1 MMGPAS
7 ISDFDPDFASP
18 AEWAA
23 MYRACGLQVIPCY
36 APSEVAKGA
45 SWKRPKLSE
54 WAEFQEGL
62 VPDAVFARWYGAAG
76 EHSARDNMGMLTG
89 HASGNVFVIDLDDQ
103 KGPAAGEWW
112 RGILAVHNNG
122 IEPETW
128 RQRTGGGGR
137 QILFRARPD
146 WHAPTNR
153 TPVGVDIRGQGGF
166 AVLPASLHES
176 GRRYGWA
183 PGCAPYEIEIATA
196 PEWLLAAV
204 KALVAQHGGDQG
216 GGRRERTTSFGG
228 DYDAFGHQRD
238 GREWKMTRLICGA
251 VVDWYRECPIKPGEA
266 DQKVKAAEKYQIYE
280 NLVVSRLTDPSKT
293 KTELLEKEGRGW
305 TLFWQKWQSFMK
317 RWEGKVAEKAR
328 KPKVDASG
336 FQARPEESK
345 IDRTTGNPMP
355 LLLTAEQ
362 FVAGFSPPAYLVD
375 GVLQRGYLYSLTART
390 GHGKTAVG
398 MYVAQSIARGLP
410 MHGKK
415 VKAGT
420 VLLLAGEN
428 PDDIRARF
436 LVLADSYGFQA
447 EDLKMRFV
455 AGVIDIAAKMSEIR
469 AEAEQISDLVLVIV
483 DTGAAYFPGDESNS
497 NSQQGAYA
505 RLLRQ
510 LTFLPGKPAVLVN
523 CHPVK
528 NASRD
533 NLLPM
538 GGSAFLNEVDGNL
551 TLWAT
556 GERQTT
562 LHWQGKFRGPEFE
575 PMTFELVV
583 ADSARVIDAEGR
595 LMPSVVAK
603 PVSELKLQMEEGKQE
618 SEENLLMRAIAA
630 DRNSSIANL
639 AITCGFIG
647 ATDQPQKSKVH
658 KMCGRLVEE
667 KLLERRGNKY
677 RITPKGKREIGWKD
691 DDDD

>member
-1 MMGPAS
+1 ME
-7 ISDFDPDFASP
+7 D
-18 AEWAA
+18 
-23 MYRACGLQVIPCY
+23 
-36 APSEVAKGA
+36 
-45 SWKRPKLSE
+45 
-54 WAEFQEGL
+54 
-62 VPDAVFARWYGAAG
+62 DA
-76 EHSARDNMGMLTG
+76 
-89 HASGNVFVIDLDDQ
+89 
-103 KGPAAGEWW
+103 
-112 RGILAVHNNG
+112 
-122 IEPETW
+122 
-128 RQRTGGGGR
+128 
-137 QILFRARPD
+137 
-146 WHAPTNR
+146 
-153 TPVGVDIRGQGGF
+153 
-166 AVLPASLHES
+166 
-176 GRRYGWA
+176 
-183 PGCAPYEIEIATA
+183 
-196 PEWLLAAV
+196 
-204 KALVAQHGGDQG
+204 
-216 GGRRERTTSFGG
+216 
-228 DYDAFGHQRD
+228 
-238 GREWKMTRLICGA
+238 RLICARRASIGIGSVRSSLA
-251 VVDWYRECPIKPGEA
+251 RLIRERRR
-266 DQKVKAAEKYQIYE
+266 VEKYLIYE
-280 NLVVSRLTDPSKT
+280 SLVVSRLTDPSKT
-293 KTELLEKEGRGW
+293 KAELLEQEGRGW
-305 TLFWQKWQSFMK
+305 TLFWQKWQALMRK
-317 RWEGKVAEKAR
+317 WEGKVAEKAR
-328 KPKVDASG
+328 KPKPGKSDEPP
-336 FQARPEESK
+336 PEEPK
-345 IDRTTGNPMP
+345 VDPKTGEPLP
-355 LLLTAEQ
+355 LLLSAEQ
-362 FVAGFSPPAYLVD
+362 FVAGFTPPAYLVD

-398 MYVAQSIARGLP
+398 MYIAQSIARGVP
-410 MHGKK
+410 MHGRE

-436 LVLADSYGFQA
+436 LVLADAYGFKA

-455 AGVIDIAAKMSEIR
+455 AGVIDIAARMPEIR
-469 AEAEQISDLVLVIV
+469 AEAEKINDLVLVIV

-556 GERQTT
+556 AERQTT

-575 PMTFELVV
+575 PMTFELEV

-618 SEENLLMRAIAA
+618 SEENMLMRAIAA

-639 AITCGFIG
+639 AIKCGFIG
-647 ATDQPQKSKVH
+647 STGQPQKSKVH
-658 KMCGRLVEE
+658 AMCGRLVEE

-691 DDDD
+691 DE

>member
-7 ISDFDPDFASP
+7 IPEFDPDFASP

-23 MYRACGLQVIPCY
+23 MYRACGLQVIPCF
-36 APSEVAKGA
+36 APSEVTRGG
-45 SWKRPKLSE
+45 SWKRPRLSE
-54 WAEFQEGL
+54 WAEFQGGL
-62 VPDAVFARWYGAAG
+62 VPDAVFARWYGPAG
-76 EHSARDNMGMLTG
+76 EHAARDNMGMLTG
-89 HASGNVFVIDLDDQ
+89 RASGNVFVIDLDDQ
-103 KGPAAGEWW
+103 KGPAADGWW
-112 RGILAVHNNG
+112 RGILAVENNG
-122 IEPETW
+122 IEPETCW
-128 RQRTGGGGR
+128 QQTGGGGR

-183 PGCAPYEIEIATA
+183 PGCAPYEIEIALA

-204 KALVAQHGGDQG
+204 DALVVQHGGDQG
-216 GGRRERTTSFGG
+216 GRRAERTASAGG
-228 DYDAFGHQRD
+228 EYDAFGHQRD
-238 GREWKMTRLICGA
+238 GREWKMTRLIYAA
-251 VVDWYRECPIKPGEA
+251 VVDWYRECPIKPGESEQRA
-266 DQKVKAAEKYQIYE
+266 KALEKYLIYE
-280 NLVVSRLTDPSKT
+280 SVVVSRLTYPNKT
-293 KTELLEKEGRGW
+293 KAELLEQEGRGW
-305 TLFWQKWQSFMK
+305 TLFWQKWQALMR
-317 RWEGKVAEKAR
+317 RWEGRVAEKAC
-328 KPKVDASG
+328 KPKPTPSG
-336 FQARPEESK
+336 FEAVLNESK
-345 IDRTTGNPMP
+345 LDVGQPLP
-355 LLLTAEQ
+355 LLLSADQ
-362 FVAGFSPPAYLVD
+362 FVAGFMPPAYLID
-375 GVLQRGYLYSLTART
+375 GILQRGYLYSLTART
-390 GHGKTAVG
+390 GHGKTAVA
-398 MYVAQSIARGLP
+398 MYVAQAIARGVP
-410 MHGKK
+410 MHGND
-415 VKAGT
+415 VKQGT

-436 LVLADSYGFQA
+436 LVLADTYGFKA
-447 EDLKMRFV
+447 EDLKMQFV
-455 AGVIDIAAKMSEIR
+455 AGVIDISAKMPEIR
-469 AEAEQISDLVLVIV
+469 AEAEKIGDLVLVIV

-551 TLWAT
+551 TLWSTA
-556 GERQTT
+556 ERQTT

-575 PMTFELVV
+575 PITFELEI
-583 ADSARVIDAEGR
+583 ADSSRVIDAAGR

-603 PVSELKLQMEEGKQE
+603 PVSEMKLQMEEGRQE
-618 SEENLLMRAIAA
+618 SDENMVMRAIAA
-630 DRNSSIANL
+630 SRNSSIANL
-639 AITCGFIG
+639 AIGCGFVG
-647 ATDQPQKSKVH
+647 ATGKAQKSKVFAI
-658 KMCGRLVEE
+658 CGRLVDE

-677 RITPKGKREIGWKD
+677 RITTKGKREIGWKD
-691 DDDD
+691 DDE

>member
-7 ISDFDPDFASP
+7 IPEFDPDFASP
-18 AEWAA
+18 AEWAS

-36 APSEVAKGA
+36 APSEVTKCG

-54 WAEFQEGL
+54 WAEFQGGL
-62 VPDAVFARWYGAAG
+62 VPDPVFARWYGPAG
-76 EHSARDNMGMLTG
+76 EHVARDNMGILTG
-89 HASGNVFVIDLDDQ
+89 QASGNVFVIDLDDQ

-112 RGILAVHNNG
+112 RGVLAVHNNG
-122 IEPETW
+122 IEPETC
-128 RQRTGGGGR
+128 RQKTGGGGR
-137 QILFRARPD
+137 QIMFRARPD

-153 TPVGVDIRGQGGF
+153 TPVGVDFRGQGGF

-176 GRRYGWA
+176 GQRYRWA
-183 PGCAPYEIEIATA
+183 VGHAPYEIEIALA
-196 PEWLLAAV
+196 PEWLLTAIDE
-204 KALVAQHGGDQG
+204 LVAQHGGDKG
-216 GGRRERTTSFGG
+216 GGTRREQTASSGG

-238 GREWKMTRLICGA
+238 GREWKMARLIYGA
-251 VVDWYRECPIKPGEA
+251 VVDWYRDCPIKPGEA
-266 DQKVKAAEKYQIYE
+266 EQRAKALEKYLIYE
-280 NLVVSRLTDPSKT
+280 SLVASRLTDPSKT
-293 KTELLEKEGRGW
+293 KAELLEQEGRGW
-305 TLFWQKWQSFMK
+305 TLFWQKWQTLMRK
-317 RWEGKVAEKAR
+317 WEDRVAEKAR
-328 KPKVDASG
+328 KPKPNPSG
-336 FQARPEESK
+336 FEAVLEESK
-345 IDRTTGNPMP
+345 LDVGQPLP
-355 LLLTAEQ
+355 LLLSAEQ
-362 FVAGFSPPAYLVD
+362 FVAGFTPPAYLVD
-375 GVLQRGYLYSLTART
+375 GILQRGYLYSLTART
-390 GHGKTAVG
+390 GHGKTAVA
-398 MYVAQSIARGLP
+398 MYVAQAIARGVP
-410 MHGKK
+410 MHGND
-415 VKAGT
+415 VKQGT

-436 LVLADSYGFQA
+436 LVLADAYGFKA

-455 AGVIDIAAKMSEIR
+455 GGVIDIAAKMPEIR
-469 AEAEQISDLVLVIV
+469 AEAEKIGDLVLVIV

-551 TLWAT
+551 TLWASA
-556 GERQTT
+556 ERQTT

-575 PMTFELVV
+575 PLTFELEI
-583 ADSARVIDAEGR
+583 ADSARVIDGAGR

-603 PVSELKLQMEEGKQE
+603 PVSEIKLQMEEGRQE
-618 SEENLLMRAIAA
+618 SDENMLMRAVATN
-630 DRNSSIANL
+630 RNSSIATL
-639 AITCGFIG
+639 AVSCGFVG
-647 ATDQPQKSKVH
+647 ATGKPQKSKVFAI
-658 KMCGRLVEE
+658 CGRLVEE
-667 KLLERRGNKY
+667 KLLERRGNQY

-691 DDDD
+691 DDD

>member
-7 ISDFDPDFASP
+7 IPEFDPDFASP

-54 WAEFQEGL
+54 WAEFQGTL
-62 VPDAVFARWYGAAG
+62 VPDAVFYRWYGAAG
-76 EHSARDNMGMLTG
+76 EHSARDNMGILTG
-89 HASGNVFVIDLDDQ
+89 HASDNVFVIDLDDQ

-128 RQRTGGGGR
+128 QQQTGGGGR

-166 AVLPASLHES
+166 AVLPASMHES

-204 KALVAQHGGDQG
+204 EALVAQHGGDQG
-216 GGRRERTTSFGG
+216 GGRRERTASSGG

-251 VVDWYRECPIKPGEA
+251 VVDWYRECSIKPGDA
-266 DQKVKAAEKYQIYE
+266 DHRVKALEKYKIYE
-280 NLVVSRLTDPSKT
+280 GLVVSRLTDPSKS
-293 KTELLEKEGRGW
+293 KAELLEQEGRGW
-305 TLFWQKWQSFMK
+305 TLFWQKWQALVRK
-317 RWEGKVAEKAR
+317 WEGKVAEKAR
-328 KPKVDASG
+328 KPKPGKAIEPPT
-336 FQARPEESK
+336 PEEPK
-345 IDRTTGNPMP
+345 VDPKAGERPP
-355 LLLTAEQ
+355 LLLSAEQ
-362 FVAGFSPPAYLVD
+362 FVAGFTPPAYLID

-390 GHGKTAVG
+390 GHGKTAVA
-398 MYVAQSIARGLP
+398 MYVAQSIARDLL
-410 MHGKK
+410 MHGRE

-436 LVLADSYGFQA
+436 LVLADAFGFKA

-455 AGVIDIAAKMSEIR
+455 AGVIDIAAKMPEIR
-469 AEAEQISDLVLVIV
+469 AEAEKITDLVLVIV
-483 DTGAAYFPGDESNS
+483 DTAAAYFPGDETNN

-510 LTFLPGKPAVLVN
+510 LTLLPGKPAVLVN
-523 CHPVK
+523 CHPIK

-538 GGSAFLNEVDGNL
+538 G
-551 TLWAT
+551 
-556 GERQTT
+556 
-562 LHWQGKFRGPEFE
+562 
-575 PMTFELVV
+575 V
-583 ADSARVIDAEGR
+583 AA
-595 LMPSVVAK
+595 PS
-603 PVSELKLQMEEGKQE
+603 
-618 SEENLLMRAIAA
+618 
-630 DRNSSIANL
+630 
-639 AITCGFIG
+639 
-647 ATDQPQKSKVH
+647 
-658 KMCGRLVEE
+658 
-667 KLLERRGNKY
+667 
-677 RITPKGKREIGWKD
+677 
-691 DDDD
+691 

>member
-1 MMGPAS
+1 MMVSTPIA
-7 ISDFDPDFASP
+7 DFDPDFASP

-36 APSEVAKGA
+36 APSEVSKGA

-54 WAEFQEGL
+54 WAEFQGSL
-62 VPDAVFARWYGAAG
+62 VPDAVFARWYGTAG
-76 EHSARDNMGMLTG
+76 EHSARDNMGILTG
-89 HASGNVFVIDLDDQ
+89 QASGNVFVIDLDDQ

-122 IEPETW
+122 IELETW
-128 RQRTGGGGR
+128 RQQTGGGGR

-166 AVLPASLHES
+166 AVLPASMHES

-183 PGCAPYEIEIATA
+183 PGCAPYEIEIADA
-196 PEWLLAAV
+196 PEWLLAAAE
-204 KALVAQHGGDQG
+204 ALVAQHGGDQG
-216 GGRRERTTSFGG
+216 GGGREHTASSGG
-228 DYDAFGHQRD
+228 DYDVFGHQRD
-238 GREWKMTRLICGA
+238 GREWRMTRLICGA

-266 DQKVKAAEKYQIYE
+266 EQKAKAVEKYLIYE
-280 NLVVSRLTDPSKT
+280 SLVISRLTDPTKT
-293 KTELLEKEGRGW
+293 KADLLEKEGRGW
-305 TLFWQKWQSFMK
+305 TLFWQKWQAMMRK
-317 RWEGKVAEKAR
+317 WEGKVAEKAR
-328 KPKVDASG
+328 RSKSGRADEAPPKEPMVD
-336 FQARPEESK
+336 PK
-345 IDRTTGNPMP
+345 TGDPLP
-355 LLLTAEQ
+355 LLQSAEQ
-362 FVAGFSPPAYLVD
+362 FVAGFSPPAYLID

-398 MYVAQSIARGLP
+398 MYIAQSIARGVL
-410 MHGKK
+410 MHGKE

-436 LVLADSYGFQA
+436 LVLAEAFGFKA

-469 AEAEQISDLVLVIV
+469 AEAEKISDLVLVIV
-483 DTGAAYFPGDESNS
+483 DTAAAYFPGDETNN

-556 GERQTT
+556 AERQTT
-562 LHWQGKFRGPEFE
+562 LHWLGKFRGPEFE
-575 PMTFELVV
+575 PLAFELEV
-583 ADSARVIDAEGR
+583 AESVRVIDAEGR

-603 PVSELKLQMEEGKQE
+603 PVSEFKLQMDEGKQE
-618 SEENLLMRAIAA
+618 SEENVLMHAIAA
-630 DRNSSIANL
+630 DRNGSIANL
-639 AITCGFIG
+639 AIKCGFIG
-647 ATDQPQKSKVH
+647 GTGQPQKSKVH
-658 KMCGRLVEE
+658 AMCGRLVEE

-691 DDDD
+691 EED

>member
-1 MMGPAS
+1 MT
-7 ISDFDPDFASP
+7 
-18 AEWAA
+18 
-23 MYRACGLQVIPCY
+23 RAG
-36 APSEVAKGA
+36 APRAKQTV
-45 SWKRPKLSE
+45 SS
-54 WAEFQEGL
+54 
-62 VPDAVFARWYGAAG
+62 
-76 EHSARDNMGMLTG
+76 
-89 HASGNVFVIDLDDQ
+89 
-103 KGPAAGEWW
+103 
-112 RGILAVHNNG
+112 
-122 IEPETW
+122 
-128 RQRTGGGGR
+128 
-137 QILFRARPD
+137 
-146 WHAPTNR
+146 
-153 TPVGVDIRGQGGF
+153 
-166 AVLPASLHES
+166 
-176 GRRYGWA
+176 
-183 PGCAPYEIEIATA
+183 
-196 PEWLLAAV
+196 
-204 KALVAQHGGDQG
+204 
-216 GGRRERTTSFGG
+216 GG
-228 DYDAFGHQRD
+228 DYDAFGQQRD

-266 DQKVKAAEKYQIYE
+266 EQKVKALEKY
-280 NLVVSRLTDPSKT
+280 LDL
-293 KTELLEKEGRGW
+293 
-305 TLFWQKWQSFMK
+305 
-317 RWEGKVAEKAR
+317 R
-328 KPKVDASG
+328 KPRGQPPDRSEQDQGGAAGAGRPRLDAVLAEVASLDAEVG
-336 FQARPEESK
+336 RQGGGEGPQAKAGSPMPPPPEEAK
-345 IDRTTGNPMP
+345 IDPKTGEPLP
-355 LLLTAEQ
+355 LLLSAEQ
-362 FVAGFSPPAYLVD
+362 FVAGFTPPAYLVD

-398 MYVAQSIARGLP
+398 MYIAQSIARGMP
-410 MHGKK
+410 MHGRE
-415 VKAGT
+415 VKGGT

-436 LVLADSYGFQA
+436 LVLADAYGFKA

-455 AGVIDIAAKMSEIR
+455 AGVIDIAARMPEIK
-469 AEAEQISDLVLVIV
+469 AEAETISDLVLVIV

-556 GERQTT
+556 AERQTT

-575 PMTFELVV
+575 PMTFELEV

-618 SEENLLMRAIAA
+618 SEENMLMRAIAEN
-630 DRNSSIANL
+630 RNISIANL
-639 AITCGFIG
+639 AIKCGFVG
-647 ATDQPQKSKVH
+647 STGQPQKSTVF